1 MPRPPQSP
9 NRQGRTKPLA
19 VRNEYTE
26 TVRDVQALIRKEA
39 DAQKRA
45 DLAANVERMQTQ
57 IERQKEQLADMRV
70 LEERIK
76 GIDYLVKGVLIL
88 GLIEVAVGVV
98 VAVIV
103 KH

>member
-1 MPRPPQSP
+1 M
-9 NRQGRTKPLA
+9 A

-26 TVRDVQALIRKEA
+26 TVRDIQALIRKEA

-57 IERQKEQLADMRV
+57 IERQKDQLSDMRV

-88 GLIEVAVGVV
+88 GLLEVIAVLL
-98 VAVIV
+98 

>member
-1 MPRPPQSP
+1 M
-9 NRQGRTKPLA
+9 A

>member
-1 MPRPPQSP
+1 M
-9 NRQGRTKPLA
+9 A

-26 TVRDVQALIRKEA
+26 TVRDLQALIRKEA

-57 IERQKEQLADMRV
+57 IERQKDQLADLRV

-88 GLIEVAVGVV
+88 GLLEVVGGIV
-98 VAVIV
+98 VAVIM

>member
-1 MPRPPQSP
+1 M
-9 NRQGRTKPLA
+9 A

-88 GLIEVAVGVV
+88 GLLEIIVGVAV
-98 VAVIV
+98 AMAV

>member
-1 MPRPPQSP
+1 
-9 NRQGRTKPLA
+9 LA

>member
-1 MPRPPQSP
+1 M
-9 NRQGRTKPLA
+9 A

-26 TVRDVQALIRKEA
+26 TVRDLQALIRKEA

-57 IERQKEQLADMRV
+57 IERQKDQLGDMRV
-70 LEERIK
+70 LEERVK

-88 GLIEVAVGVV
+88 VFLEVVGGLV
-98 VAVIV
+98 VAVIM

>member
-1 MPRPPQSP
+1 M
-9 NRQGRTKPLA
+9 A

-26 TVRDVQALIRKEA
+26 TVRDLQALIRKEA
-39 DAQKRA
+39 DAQKRV

-57 IERQKEQLADMRV
+57 IERQKDQLGDMRV
-70 LEERIK
+70 LEERVK

-88 GLIEVAVGVV
+88 VFLEVVGGLV
-98 VAVIV
+98 VAVIM